1 MAQRS
6 NVLTYSPNFARLG
19 RPWASKLD
27 GQTHI
32 DATGGL
38 MMRIC
43 GEKGTD
49 GREQ

>member
-19 RPWASKLD
+19 RHSASKLD

-32 DATGGL
+32 DGVGA
-38 MMRIC
+38 MRFRIC

-49 GREQ
+49 GQEQ